1 MPHEIEPGKLP
12 EVKVDGNATWLQA
25 ALTADQRRGLWQHP
39 GTSVF
44 AVVRLTAKSFVG
56 HAEGE
61 DKDPAVKVRI
71 TSAEAAQTD
80 EEARL
85 VAEVMRA
92 MMRRRSINGT
102 FDELGQPDVEA
113 AVEEVLALLPTEA
126 DYEAHLERRRASRD
140 GQR

>member
-25 ALTADQRRGLWQHP
+25 ALTAEQRRGLWDHP

-80 EEARL
+80 EETRL

-113 AVEEVLALLPTEA
+113 AVEEVLAQLPTEA
-126 DYEAHLERRRASRD
+126 DYEAHLDRRRGSRVESH
-140 GQR
+140 